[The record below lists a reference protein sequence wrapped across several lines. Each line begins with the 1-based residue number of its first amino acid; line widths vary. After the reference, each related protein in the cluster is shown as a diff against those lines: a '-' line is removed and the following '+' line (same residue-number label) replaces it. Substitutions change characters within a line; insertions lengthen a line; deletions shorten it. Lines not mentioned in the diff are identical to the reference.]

1 MYDTDADLA
10 NEPKGPAGP
19 DGPFR
24 TKHVR
29 GKSNATKLTEN
40 QQKQAASML
49 GIFMYLSF
57 CSKLAILLLFYS
69 KESAS
74 RAHVGILYRMVHT
87 LHGKQKPLSPKSVKS
102 CEETEEDEEDSQG
115 DTEPENAVEK
125 LRDLGT
131 ELVASDASTSTIP
144 AKEPPRKKKSTT

>member
-74 RAHVGILYRMVHT
+74 RAHVGILYQVVHT
-87 LHGKQKPLSPKSVKS
+87 LHGEKKPRAPKSVQS
-102 CEETEEDEEDSQG
+102 CEEAEEDEEGSQG
-115 DTEPENAVEK
+115 DTEPENDVEK
-125 LRDLGT
+125 IRDIGKALF
-131 ELVASDASTSTIP
+131 ASDASTPTIP
-144 AKEPPRKKKSTT
+144 QKSPPRKKSTT